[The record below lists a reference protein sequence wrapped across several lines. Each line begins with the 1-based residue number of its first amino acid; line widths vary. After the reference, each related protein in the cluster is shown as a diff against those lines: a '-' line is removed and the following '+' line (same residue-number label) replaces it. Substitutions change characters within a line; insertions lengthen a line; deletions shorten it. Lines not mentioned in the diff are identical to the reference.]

1 MLKKILILLCFTII
15 SRNVSAS
22 EMLQEEIT
30 AQLETLYVFQD
41 GLVRPLGVTVDETNL
56 DCLNGKRLFP
66 YSVDGQVIWFGEND
80 FLPAQMS
87 SDEQLFIRKISTY
100 LDELAEQGNIE
111 ELHAAIKSIK
121 VYQLKN
127 GGDTLPSAFAEKTD
141 CFYNNRT
148 INNLVFSILLIVF
161 ISTTILLFRHIIKH
175 RQISTR
181 FNLLIA
187 VFIQIYI
194 VLNLSCRWII
204 GRHIPFTSNYE
215 ILLFLSFCLTIMAIF
230 LSKEHNTALICN
242 PIALAIILLS
252 NLLCDNSIKALDSAL
267 DSPLLGYHV
276 VITIISYAIFFIM
289 ALNGI
294 IGLLTKNEKTDQ
306 KMRRFNSKLLL
317 PGTTFLGIGI
327 LIGSIW
333 AKTAWGSYWSWD
345 PKETWALITLIVYV
359 FGVFANESSIFLKD
373 KRFHL
378 FCIIAFAFVI
388 FTFFGVNYL
397 FKGFHSYIG

>member
-41 GLVRPLGVTVDETNL
+41 GLVRPWGVTVNEANL

-87 SDEQLFIRKISTY
+87 SDEQLFIRKISIY

-111 ELHAAIKSIK
+111 ELYAAIKSIK
-121 VYQLKN
+121 AYQLKN

-141 CFYNNRT
+141 CFYNNKT
-148 INNLVFSILLIVF
+148 INNLVFSNLLIVF
-161 ISTTILLFRHIIKH
+161 ISTAILLFRHIIKH

-204 GRHIPFTSNYE
+204 GRHIPLTSNYE
-215 ILLFLSFCLTIMAIF
+215 ILLFLSFCMSIMAIF
-230 LSKEHNTALICN
+230 LSKEHNAALICN

-252 NLLCDNSIKALDSAL
+252 NILCGNSIKALNSAL

-276 VITIISYAIFFIM
+276 AITIISYAIFFIM
-289 ALNGI
+289 ALNSI
-294 IGLLTKNEKTDQ
+294 IGLLTKNEKTSL
-306 KMRRFNSKLLL
+306 KMRHINSKLLL
-317 PGTTFLGIGI
+317 PGIICLGIGI

-333 AKTAWGSYWSWD
+333 AKTAWDSYWSWD
-345 PKETWALITLIVYV
+345 PKETWALITLLVYS
-359 FGVFANESSIFLKD
+359 FGFFANKSSIFLKS
-373 KRFHL
+373 KNFHI
-378 FCIIAFAFVI
+378 FHIVAFVFVI

>member
-15 SRNVSAS
+15 CRNISAS
-22 EMLQEEIT
+22 EMLQKEIT

-41 GLVRPLGVTVDETNL
+41 GLVRPLKVIVDETNL

-66 YSVDGQVIWFGEND
+66 YSVNGQVIWFGEND

-111 ELHAAIKSIK
+111 ELYAAIKSIK
-121 VYQLKN
+121 AYQLKN

-141 CFYNNRT
+141 CFYNNRAT
-148 INNLVFSILLIVF
+148 NNLVFSILLIIF

-252 NLLCDNSIKALDSAL
+252 NLLCNNSIKALNSAL

-276 VITIISYAIFFIM
+276 AITIISYAIFFIM

-306 KMRRFNSKLLL
+306 KMRRINSKLLL
-317 PGTTFLGIGI
+317 PGTIFLGVGI

-345 PKETWALITLIVYV
+345 PKETWALITLLVYG
-359 FGVFANESSIFLKD
+359 FAIFANKSSIFLKN
-373 KRFHL
+373 KNFHI

-397 FKGFHSYIG
+397 FEGFHSYLH